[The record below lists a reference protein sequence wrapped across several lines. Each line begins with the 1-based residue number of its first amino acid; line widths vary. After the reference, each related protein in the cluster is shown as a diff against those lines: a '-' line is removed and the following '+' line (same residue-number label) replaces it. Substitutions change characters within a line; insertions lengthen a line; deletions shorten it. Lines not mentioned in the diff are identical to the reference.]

1 MPVATRVRQPRLK
14 LKTFARALLEL
25 SQQPVPDEKAHQ
37 VDFVLKLDELV
48 KDAVRFVD
56 DQLTPCAK
64 ECGIN
69 TEFHATGFLF
79 SIFAAKNISVYPM
92 TSEDNPVRRAAKVF
106 KVSLESLCERIVDT
120 RVSMLKDIRE
130 GIVVDFIRCLDA
142 FWDQYQI
149 FNRKAV
155 LEILNFFGDLSRL
168 PYEELT
174 RRLDDI
180 GRDATV
186 QMNYC
191 SGWLYESVKGESS
204 RLKLD
209 LDWAGLD
216 HTEIFRSFIVNC
228 PDIPQRNA
236 MECNPQV
243 KAAGRAMQ
251 LALKDFAEKFEADP
265 SVVNFNDLPTPVVKH
280 FIEIYNQ
287 WLSIVT
293 NHIHLI
299 NAINTMVE
307 IEKSLNSD
315 DPHDPYSD
323 MSIAEKRL
331 AIEACQVDIRKL
343 AGDDA
348 LDDYYS
354 RRSNA
359 HTPTGGSEDEGDVLA
374 TQSDVEE
381 PDNDWE
387 PIQFYM
393 DGF

>member
-1 MPVATRVRQPRLK
+1 M
-14 LKTFARALLEL
+14 LEL
-25 SQQPVPDEKAHQ
+25 SQQPVPNEKAHQ

-48 KDAVRFVD
+48 KDADRFVD
-56 DQLTPCAK
+56 DQIIPCAK

-79 SIFAAKNISVYPM
+79 SVFAAKNISVYPM

-120 RVSMLKDIRE
+120 RVSHIKDIR
-130 GIVVDFIRCLDA
+130 GVTIVDFIRCLDA

-155 LEILNFFGDLSRL
+155 LEILDFFRDLSRL

-186 QMNYC
+186 QMKYC
-191 SGWLYESVKGESS
+191 SGWLYENAKGESS
-204 RLKLD
+204 KLRLD
-209 LDWAGLD
+209 LDWSGLD

-228 PDIPQRNA
+228 PDTPQCNA

-243 KAAGRAMQ
+243 KAAGRAMK
-251 LALKDFAEKFEADP
+251 LALEDFTERFEADP
-265 SVVNFNDLPTPVVKH
+265 RVVNFNDLSAPVVKH

-299 NAINTMVE
+299 NAINTLVD

-315 DPHDPYSD
+315 DTRDPYSD

-331 AIEACQVDIRKL
+331 AIEACQMDIRKL

-354 RRSNA
+354 RRSTT
-359 HTPTGGSEDEGDVLA
+359 HTPTMGSEDEGDVLA
-374 TQSDVEE
+374 TQSDVVDS
-381 PDNDWE
+381 DNDWE
-387 PIQFYM
+387 PLQFPIE
-393 DGF
+393 GF